1 MRDDALAQ
9 LSFLYSPLSTTA
21 STRLVRQRQ
30 RALYTLASY
39 LSLFYNHTHIAPVPH
54 TSTFIQHSNTHI
66 HTYVISIYY
75 YSYSKL
81 YKVYPSCHPYR
92 NTQSM
97 LASLSSSTFAVPVYF
112 AFVSNHVTDRSAILF
127 YPLAAS
133 G

>member
-1 MRDDALAQ
+1 MHWRSCRFFTLPIPRQ
-9 LSFLYSPLSTTA
+9 LQPGCSPTTTTFSIHSPHIYHSFINHPHCAPTTHEQIHP
-21 STRLVRQRQ
+21 T
-30 RALYTLASY
+30 
-39 LSLFYNHTHIAPVPH
+39 
-54 TSTFIQHSNTHI
+54 SNT

-97 LASLSSSTFAVPVYF
+97 LASLSSSSFAVPVYF